1 MAAVLPLPALPAQLT
16 HAQATDYLTLCTAA
30 LGRAQA
36 GMGSVAVLDASA
48 LQDFDSSVLAA
59 LLAVRRRVVAAGGEL
74 TVQGLPERLRNL
86 AALYGVSELLP
97 E

>member
-1 MAAVLPLPALPAQLT
+1 MAGVLPLPALPARLT
-16 HAQATDYLTLCTAA
+16 HAQATDYLRLCTAA
-30 LGRAQA
+30 LGRAQG
-36 GMGSVAVLDASA
+36 GMSAMAVLDASA

-74 TVQGLPERLRNL
+74 TVQGLPERLRQL